1 MIDRGKYQQNTPNPI
16 QKRVDPS
23 ILRVERDEAED
34 TMTFL
39 IVFILA
45 SSFFSGGSSLV
56 LPEQIMA
63 ILEEYHR
70 RDVQRKTCD
79 KMTLSK

>member
-23 ILRVERDEAED
+23 SLRFERDEAED

-39 IVFILA
+39 IVLILA
-45 SSFFSGGSSLV
+45 SLFFQVEVRWFFLSKQW
-56 LPEQIMA
+56 P
-63 ILEEYHR
+63 LEEYHR